1 MLNYIIVFLVSVFI
15 SSISQ
20 VILKTS
26 ANEEHNDKIREI
38 LNIKVIFAYGLFF
51 SATLLTMLAYR
62 KVPLSLGTVLET
74 TGYVYVAILGRVVL
88 KERLDKYKICGNLL
102 IILGII
108 IFSLG
113 QSGSLL

>member
-1 MLNYIIVFLVSVFI
+1 MLNYVIVFLVSVLI

-26 ANEEHNDKIREI
+26 ANEEHDNKVKEI

-51 SATLLTMLAYR
+51 AATLLTMLAYR
-62 KVPLSLGTVLET
+62 KVPLSMGAVLET
-74 TGYVYVAILGRVVL
+74 TGYVYVAILGRFVL
-88 KERLDKYKICGNLL
+88 KEKLDRYKICGNLL

-108 IFSLG
+108 LFSIG
-113 QSGSLL
+113 